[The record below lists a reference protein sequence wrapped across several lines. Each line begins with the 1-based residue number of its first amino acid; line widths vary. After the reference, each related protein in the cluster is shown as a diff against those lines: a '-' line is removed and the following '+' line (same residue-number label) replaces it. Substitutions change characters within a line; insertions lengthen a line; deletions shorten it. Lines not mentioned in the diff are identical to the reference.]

1 MNFKFFIIS
10 ILAVSIF
17 VGTAFA
23 QQVVQLT
30 PQEFTQEEINKM
42 KNTAVHLTTERGTIV
57 IEFYPE
63 DAPNTVHNFLKLVES
78 GFYDGVVFHRIIEGF
93 MIQAGDPNT
102 KDLDYDRGLWGS
114 GGPGYQIQEEF
125 NTLQHDRGAVS
136 MARQHDPDSAGS
148 QFFIVHKDSN
158 FLDKQYTVFGRIVP
172 GTYSHDTVNHIA
184 NLKTD
189 DRDAP
194 IDVKAATIIKAEI
207 IYPFA
212 THGLGELDRYQ
223 SIIKEYQ
230 DPYNPEALQDVQAYY
245 NQLHD
250 ITFHVPYRWDVVE
263 REGDFLTVKM
273 IPGMQEHNAQ
283 QTIAKSGFTP
293 QVVIGSENRTNYE
306 VENNVVGTSN
316 VFSIGGGDDPKI
328 LSNFIIRDANGVR
341 AHLVMTTQNIQTEQG
356 PKQFKVLQLYFNN
369 LETNYSIIYVNT
381 TEFFRYEVNAFSY
394 TVNNFHMMIDG
405 EMQRLMFGESPVFQQ
420 LMKDAKAVPEPE
432 PLPPA
437 RIGGCL
443 IATASYGSEL
453 APQVQLLREIR
464 DNTVLQTQSG
474 ESFMNGFNHIYY
486 SFSPTIADYE
496 RENPVFKEAVKLTL
510 TPLLASLT
518 LLQHTDIDSEHE
530 MLGYGIGLILLNIG
544 MYFIAPAIL
553 ITKIRSFYKLQ

>member
-1 MNFKFFIIS
+1 MNFTVFVIS
-10 ILAVSIF
+10 ILVVSGL

-23 QQVVQLT
+23 QQIVQLS
-30 PQEFTQEEINKM
+30 PQEFTQEEIDRM
-42 KNTAVHLTTERGTIV
+42 KNTAVHLTTERGTIL

-63 DAPNTVHNFLKLVES
+63 EAPNTVHNFLKLVES

-102 KDLDYDRGLWGS
+102 KDPEYDRGLWGT
-114 GGPGYQIQEEF
+114 GGPGYQIEEEF
-125 NTLQHDRGAVS
+125 NTLKHNKGAVS
-136 MARQHDPDSAGS
+136 MARQQHPDSAGS

-158 FLDKQYTVFGRIVP
+158 FLDKQYTVFGSIVP
-172 GTYSHDTVNHIA
+172 GTYSHDAVNHIA

-189 DRDAP
+189 ERDAP
-194 IDVKAATIIKAEI
+194 INVKDATIIKAKI
-207 IYPFA
+207 IYPF
-212 THGLGELDRYQ
+212 TTSGLDELDRYQ
-223 SIIKEYQ
+223 SITKEYQ
-230 DPYNPEALQDVQAYY
+230 DPYDPGALQDVMIYD

-250 ITFHVPYRWDVVE
+250 VLFHIPYRWDIA
-263 REGDFLTVKM
+263 EGQGDLLSVKM
-273 IPGMQEHNAQ
+273 EPGMQEHNAQ
-283 QTIAKSGFTP
+283 QTIAKSGFIP
-293 QVVIGSENRTNYE
+293 QVLVGSENRTSFE

-328 LSNFIIRDANGVR
+328 LNNFIIRDTNGVK

-356 PKQFKVLQLYFNN
+356 PKQFKVLQLHFNN
-369 LETNYSIIYVNT
+369 LETNYSVIYVNT
-381 TEFFRYEVNAFSY
+381 TEVFRYEVNAFSY
-394 TVNNFHMMIDG
+394 TVNNFHIMIDG

-420 LMKDAKAVPEPE
+420 LIRDAKAAPEPE
-432 PLPPA
+432 SLPPA

-464 DNTVLQTQSG
+464 DNTVLQTQAG
-474 ESFMNGFNHIYY
+474 TSFMDGFNHFYY

-496 RENPVFKEAVKLTL
+496 RESPAFKEVVKFTL

-518 LLQHTDIDSEHE
+518 LLQYTDIDSEHE

-544 MYFIAPAIL
+544 MYFVAPAIL

>member
-1 MNFKFFIIS
+1 MHFKIFIIS
-10 ILAVSIF
+10 ILIVSGL

-23 QQVVQLT
+23 QQAVQLT
-30 PQEFTQEEINKM
+30 PQEFTQKEIDKM
-42 KNTAVHLTTERGTIV
+42 KNTAVHLLTEQGTII

-78 GFYDGVVFHRIIEGF
+78 GFYDGVVFHRVIEGF

-102 KDLDYDRGLWGS
+102 KDPEYDRGLWGT
-114 GGPGYQIQEEF
+114 GGPGYQIKEEF

-136 MARQHDPDSAGS
+136 MARQQHPDSAGS

-158 FLDKQYTVFGRIVP
+158 FLDKQYTVFGRVVP
-172 GTYSHDTVNHIA
+172 GTYSYDAVNYIA
-184 NLKTD
+184 NLPTD

-194 IDVKAATIIKAEI
+194 ISTKDATIIKAEI
-207 IYPFA
+207 LYPFS
-212 THGLGELDRYQ
+212 TSDFGELDRHQ

-230 DPYNPEALQDVQAYY
+230 DPYDPEALQSVDVYH

-250 ITFHVPYRWDVVE
+250 VLFHVPYRWVVA
-263 REGDFLTVKM
+263 EGQGDLLSVKM
-273 IPGMQEHNAQ
+273 EPGKDEHNAQ
-283 QTIAKSGFTP
+283 QTIAKSGFIP
-293 QVVIGSENRTNYE
+293 QVLVGSENRTNHQA
-306 VENNVVGTSN
+306 ENNVVGTGN
-316 VFSIGGGDDPKI
+316 IFSIQGGDDPKI
-328 LSNFIIRDANGVR
+328 LNNFIIRDSSGNK
-341 AHLVMTTQNIQTEQG
+341 AHLVMTTQNLQTEQG
-356 PKQFKVLQLYFNN
+356 PKQFKILQLHFNN
-369 LETNYSIIYVNT
+369 LETNYSAIYVNT
-381 TEFFRYEVNAFSY
+381 TEFFRYEVNSFSY
-394 TVNNFHMMIDG
+394 AVNNFHIMIDG
-405 EMQRLMFGESPVFQQ
+405 EMQRLLFGESSVFQQ
-420 LMKDAKAVPEPE
+420 LMKDAKAAPEPE
-432 PLPPA
+432 SLPPA

-464 DNTVLQTQSG
+464 DNAVLQTQSG
-474 ESFMNGFNHIYY
+474 TSFMNGFNHFYY

-518 LLQHTDIDSEHE
+518 LLQYTDIDSEHE

-544 MYFIAPAIL
+544 MYFVAPAIL

>member
-1 MNFKFFIIS
+1 MEP
-10 ILAVSIF
+10 
-17 VGTAFA
+17 G
-23 QQVVQLT
+23 
-30 PQEFTQEEINKM
+30 
-42 KNTAVHLTTERGTIV
+42 
-57 IEFYPE
+57 
-63 DAPNTVHNFLKLVES
+63 
-78 GFYDGVVFHRIIEGF
+78 
-93 MIQAGDPNT
+93 
-102 KDLDYDRGLWGS
+102 KD
-114 GGPGYQIQEEF
+114 
-125 NTLQHDRGAVS
+125 
-136 MARQHDPDSAGS
+136 
-148 QFFIVHKDSN
+148 
-158 FLDKQYTVFGRIVP
+158 
-172 GTYSHDTVNHIA
+172 
-184 NLKTD
+184 
-189 DRDAP
+189 
-194 IDVKAATIIKAEI
+194 
-207 IYPFA
+207 
-212 THGLGELDRYQ
+212 
-223 SIIKEYQ
+223 
-230 DPYNPEALQDVQAYY
+230 
-245 NQLHD
+245 
-250 ITFHVPYRWDVVE
+250 
-263 REGDFLTVKM
+263 
-273 IPGMQEHNAQ
+273 EHNAQ

-293 QVVIGSENRTNYE
+293 QVLIGSENRTNYE

-316 VFSIGGGDDPKI
+316 VFSIGGGDEPKI
-328 LSNFIIRDANGVR
+328 LNNFIIRDANGVK
-341 AHLVMTTQNIQTEQG
+341 AHLIMTTQNIQTEQG
-356 PKQFKVLQLYFNN
+356 PKQFNVLQLYFNN

-496 RENPVFKEAVKLTL
+496 RENPVFKEVVKLTL

-518 LLQHTDIDSEHE
+518 LLQYTDIDSEHE
-530 MLGYGIGLILLNIG
+530 MLGYGIALILLNIG
-544 MYFIAPAIL
+544 MYFVAPAIL

>member
-341 AHLVMTTQNIQTEQG
+341 AHLIMTTQNIQTEQG

-518 LLQHTDIDSEHE
+518 LLQHTDIDS
-530 MLGYGIGLILLNIG
+530 
-544 MYFIAPAIL
+544 
-553 ITKIRSFYKLQ
+553 